1 MSRVYVLL
9 ALLVLLAAPAAWAQG
24 RTGLAEPGV
33 APDSAEETPE
43 KLRQVGFDQNLGAP
57 LPLDAAFVDETGRQ
71 VRLGDYFGKK
81 PVMLSLVYYG
91 CPMLCPMTLNG
102 LTSSLK
108 ALTWNVGDEFEVVV
122 VSIDPEETPEDAAE
136 AKLQATSRYGRT
148 GTEAG
153 WHFLTGDEADIERLA
168 DAVGFRY
175 QYDPERDEYGH
186 AAGLTMITPEGYV
199 SRYFF
204 GTDHPAKDLRLG
216 LVERL
221 LLRRLVVGLDG
232 HVAQVGAGRVGGRDV
247 GLAGVAQD
255 VRRQDAGG
263 FAEIDAFEIL
273 PVAHGRHIQAEGGEG
288 FTPRQQFV
296 LVFCPEGDV
305 VVGARAAA
313 L

>member
-1 MSRVYVLL
+1 M
-9 ALLVLLAAPAAWAQG
+9 
-24 RTGLAEPGV
+24 
-33 APDSAEETPE
+33 APDSAEETPQNQ
-43 KLRQVGFDQNLGAP
+43 RQVGFDPNLGRP
-57 LPLDAAFVDETGRQ
+57 LPLDAAFVDETGQ
-71 VRLGDYFGKK
+71 AVRLGDYFGKK
-81 PVMLSLVYYG
+81 PVMLSMVYYG

-204 GTDHPAKDLRLG
+204 GIEYPPKDLKLG
-216 LVERL
+216 LVETASGEVGSLVEQL
-221 LLRRLVVGLDG
+221 LLYCFHYDPAIGSYEWSERAMTALRIAAVLTVLGMIGGILWMLRL
-232 HVAQVGAGRVGGRDV
+232 
-247 GLAGVAQD
+247 
-255 VRRQDAGG
+255 
-263 FAEIDAFEIL
+263 EK
-273 PVAHGRHIQAEGGEG
+273 RHRSQ
-288 FTPRQQFV
+288 PRT
-296 LVFCPEGDV
+296 
-305 VVGARAAA
+305 A
-313 L
+313 

>member
-1 MSRVYVLL
+1 MSRLLTLFALL
-9 ALLVLLAAPAAWAQG
+9 ALLAAPAGWAQG

-43 KLRQVGFDQNLGAP
+43 KLRRVGFDQNLGRP
-57 LPLDAAFVDETGRQ
+57 LPLDAAFVDEEGRE
-71 VRLGDYFGKK
+71 VRLSDYFGKK
-81 PVMLSLVYYG
+81 PVMLSMVYYG

-153 WHFLTGDEADIERLA
+153 WHFLTGDEADVRRLA

-186 AAGLTMITPEGYV
+186 AAGLTMITPEGFV

-204 GTDHPAKDLRLG
+204 GIEYPPKDLKLG
-216 LVERL
+216 LVETASGEVGSLVEQL
-221 LLRRLVVGLDG
+221 LLYCFHYDPAIGSYEWSARVMTALKIAAVLTVLGMIGGILWMLRL
-232 HVAQVGAGRVGGRDV
+232 
-247 GLAGVAQD
+247 
-255 VRRQDAGG
+255 
-263 FAEIDAFEIL
+263 EK
-273 PVAHGRHIQAEGGEG
+273 RHRSQ
-288 FTPRQQFV
+288 PRT
-296 LVFCPEGDV
+296 
-305 VVGARAAA
+305 A
-313 L
+313 